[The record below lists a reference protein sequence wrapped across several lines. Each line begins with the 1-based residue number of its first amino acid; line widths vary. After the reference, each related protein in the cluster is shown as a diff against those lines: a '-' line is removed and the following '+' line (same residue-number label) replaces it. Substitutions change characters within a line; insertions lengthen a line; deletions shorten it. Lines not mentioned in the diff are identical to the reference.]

1 MHFFHPAARRP
12 SSQPCGHRSARCTG
26 RIPADAAVEC
36 QQSPL
41 RLPGVALANDTAGR
55 FKSVGCT
62 ETPNRGLA
70 DFEIAELLIFAQI
83 SIYEKPTFRLR
94 RKGSRHVKLS
104 TLPRLPAQKTAPPRI
119 LLVQVDS
126 PGSSALYNAFTRN
139 GFEVIATSTVKQAVI
154 LLTAKK
160 FSALVC
166 DLHIP
171 APGDGFTLV
180 NAMRHFHP
188 DAITMIMSHY
198 PALRESISAL
208 LPQADEIL
216 VTPVAPEHIVT
227 LLKNRLREPKHRDMK
242 PPELVATVLE
252 RHSSKTISDW
262 LAHVNGSK
270 DLVSIK
276 LSEQGR
282 TGHLPTLLNE
292 LVRRL
297 RAPHVDEGKAKVS
310 LAAVAHG
317 RVRSQQ
323 GYTAAMLVE
332 ESRILQVCIF
342 KTLRTNLSAL
352 DLSLVLTDVMTIADE
367 VDSQLKQTM
376 ASFSDQLA
384 RSEAAAS

>member
-1 MHFFHPAARRP
+1 MTHSRITD
-12 SSQPCGHRSARCTG
+12 SS
-26 RIPADAAVEC
+26 I
-36 QQSPL
+36 
-41 RLPGVALANDTAGR
+41 
-55 FKSVGCT
+55 
-62 ETPNRGLA
+62 
-70 DFEIAELLIFAQI
+70 
-83 SIYEKPTFRLR
+83 
-94 RKGSRHVKLS
+94 
-104 TLPRLPAQKTAPPRI
+104 QKTAPPRV

-126 PGSSALYNAFTRN
+126 AEPTALYTAFKKS
-139 GFEVIATSTVKQAVI
+139 GLEVVATSTVKQAVI
-154 LLTAKK
+154 LLTAEK

-188 DAITMIMSHY
+188 DAITMLMSDY
-198 PALRESISAL
+198 PALKESISAL

-216 VTPVAPEHIVT
+216 VTPIAPEHIVT
-227 LLKNRLREPKHRDMK
+227 LLKNRLREPKHHSVK
-242 PPELVATVLE
+242 IPEPIATVLE
-252 RHSSKTISDW
+252 RHSSNTISDW
-262 LAHVNGSK
+262 IARVNSSK
-270 DLVSIK
+270 DLASIR
-276 LSEQGR
+276 LSNEGR
-282 TGHLPTLLNE
+282 TGHLPTLLRE
-292 LVRRL
+292 LVQRL

-310 LAAVAHG
+310 LAALAHG
-317 RVRSQQ
+317 RVRSEQ

-384 RSEAAAS
+384 RSQPSARLMSTAL

>member
-1 MHFFHPAARRP
+1 MLE
-12 SSQPCGHRSARCTG
+12 ST
-26 RIPADAAVEC
+26 
-36 QQSPL
+36 
-41 RLPGVALANDTAGR
+41 
-55 FKSVGCT
+55 
-62 ETPNRGLA
+62 
-70 DFEIAELLIFAQI
+70 ELLNIAQI
-83 SIYEKPTFRLR
+83 PNCTKPRFGVRHE
-94 RKGSRHVKLS
+94 GSR
-104 TLPRLPAQKTAPPRI
+104 RLTQSRIADSPIQKTAPPRI

-126 PGSSALYNAFTRN
+126 SAPSALDTAFKRS
-139 GFEVIATSTVKQAVI
+139 GFEVVATSTVKQAVI
-154 LLTAKK
+154 LLTAQK

-188 DAITMIMSHY
+188 DAITVLMSDY
-198 PALRESISAL
+198 PALKESISAL

-216 VTPVAPEHIVT
+216 VTPIAPEDIVT
-227 LLKNRLREPKHRDMK
+227 LLKNRLREPKHHEVK
-242 PPELVATVLE
+242 VPEPVATVLE
-252 RHSSKTISDW
+252 RYSANTISDW
-262 LAHVNGSK
+262 IARVNSSK
-270 DLVSIK
+270 DLVGIR
-276 LSEQGR
+276 LSNEGR
-282 TGHLPTLLNE
+282 TGHLPTLLRE
-292 LVRRL
+292 LVQRL

-384 RSEAAAS
+384 RSEATAS

>member
-1 MHFFHPAARRP
+1 
-12 SSQPCGHRSARCTG
+12 
-26 RIPADAAVEC
+26 
-36 QQSPL
+36 
-41 RLPGVALANDTAGR
+41 
-55 FKSVGCT
+55 
-62 ETPNRGLA
+62 
-70 DFEIAELLIFAQI
+70 
-83 SIYEKPTFRLR
+83 
-94 RKGSRHVKLS
+94 VKLS
-104 TLPRLPAQKTAPPRI
+104 KITHSPIKKTAPPTI
-119 LLVQVDS
+119 LLVQVES
-126 PGSSALYNAFTRN
+126 PRPSDLYNAFKSS
-139 GFEVIATSTVKQAVI
+139 GFKVVARSTVKEAVI
-154 LLTAKK
+154 LLTAQE

-198 PALRESISAL
+198 PALRESMSAL

-216 VTPVAPEHIVT
+216 VTPIAPEHIVT

-242 PPELVATVLE
+242 IVEPVATVLE
-252 RHSSKTISDW
+252 RHSSNTISDW
-262 LAHVNGSK
+262 IARVKGSK
-270 DLVSIK
+270 DLVSIQ
-276 LSEQGR
+276 LSDEGR
-282 TGHLPTLLNE
+282 TGHLPTLLRE
-292 LVRRL
+292 LVQRL

-310 LAAVAHG
+310 LAAFAHG
-317 RVRSQQ
+317 RVRSEQ

-376 ASFSDQLA
+376 ASFSDRLA
-384 RSEAAAS
+384 RSHVAAS

>member
-1 MHFFHPAARRP
+1 
-12 SSQPCGHRSARCTG
+12 
-26 RIPADAAVEC
+26 
-36 QQSPL
+36 
-41 RLPGVALANDTAGR
+41 
-55 FKSVGCT
+55 
-62 ETPNRGLA
+62 
-70 DFEIAELLIFAQI
+70 LLTFAQI
-83 SIYEKPTFRLR
+83 LIPAKATFGPGL
-94 RKGSRHVKLS
+94 KGSRRVKLS
-104 TLPRLPAQKTAPPRI
+104 KMAHSPTEKTRPPRI
-119 LLVQVDS
+119 LLVQIDS
-126 PGSSALYNAFTRN
+126 ARPSTLYNAFKRS
-139 GFEVIATSTVKQAVI
+139 GFEVISTSNVKQAVI
-154 LLTAKK
+154 LLIAQK

-166 DLHIP
+166 DLYIP

-198 PALRESISAL
+198 PALRESMSAL

-227 LLKNRLREPKHRDMK
+227 LLKNRLREPKHRVVK
-242 PPELVATVLE
+242 IPEPVATVLE
-252 RHSSKTISDW
+252 RHSSNTISDW
-262 LAHVNGSK
+262 IARVNGSK
-270 DLVSIK
+270 DLVSIR
-276 LSEQGR
+276 LSDEGR
-282 TGHLPTLLNE
+282 TGHLPTLLRE
-292 LVRRL
+292 LVQRL